1 MPRKTKQLNIDDK
14 NFINTDG
21 TKTRIE
27 LLPNG
32 KLVPYKKE
40 LWKKRT
46 MNLFKK
52 VTEKK
57 FGKMKTKKK
66 ALKKPTKNKTVKKI
80 AIKKPVKKTIKKI
93 IVKKKPANKKN

>member
-14 NFINTDG
+14 IFTNTNG

-40 LWKKRT
+40 LWKKYRQ
-46 MNLFKK
+46 L
-52 VTEKK
+52 
-57 FGKMKTKKK
+57 
-66 ALKKPTKNKTVKKI
+66 L
-80 AIKKPVKKTIKKI
+80 I
-93 IVKKKPANKKN
+93 IMTHQKGI

>member
-40 LWKKRT
+40 LWKKKHI
-46 MNLFKK
+46 L
-52 VTEKK
+52 
-57 FGKMKTKKK
+57 
-66 ALKKPTKNKTVKKI
+66 
-80 AIKKPVKKTIKKI
+80 
-93 IVKKKPANKKN
+93 

>member
-40 LWKKRT
+40 LWKKST
-46 MNLFKK
+46 VNLFKK

-66 ALKKPTKNKTVKKI
+66 ALKKPTKNKTVKK
-80 AIKKPVKKTIKKI
+80 VTIKKI
-93 IVKKKPANKKN
+93 NKKKSKENYCEKKTC

>member
-57 FGKMKTKKK
+57 FAELEMK
-66 ALKKPTKNKTVKKI
+66 
-80 AIKKPVKKTIKKI
+80 
-93 IVKKKPANKKN
+93 ANEMQN

>member
-66 ALKKPTKNKTVKKI
+66 ALKSLQKI
-80 AIKKPVKKTIKKI
+80 KRLRRLP
-93 IVKKKPANKKN
+93 

>member
-14 NFINTDG
+14 IFTNTNG

-40 LWKKRT
+40 LWKSNRKRDYAT
-46 MNLFKK
+46 FKC
-52 VTEKK
+52 
-57 FGKMKTKKK
+57 
-66 ALKKPTKNKTVKKI
+66 
-80 AIKKPVKKTIKKI
+80 
-93 IVKKKPANKKN
+93 